1 MITEM
6 RLTVRLKP
14 LIGFRA
20 KMRAE
25 DLGITCAEY
34 LRSLLEYD
42 LQRGRKADALA
53 GLNAEITLVTGMMV
67 RRILTEVVGEEDARK
82 FEAWASER
90 AATIVRNTL
99 QERDGRPD

>member
-53 GLNAEITLVTGMMV
+53 SLNAEITLVTAIMV
-67 RRILTEVVGEEDARK
+67 RRILTEVVGEEDAK
-82 FEAWASER
+82 KLEAWATER
-90 AATIVRNTL
+90 AGTLVRKTL
-99 QERDGRPD
+99 QERAGKA